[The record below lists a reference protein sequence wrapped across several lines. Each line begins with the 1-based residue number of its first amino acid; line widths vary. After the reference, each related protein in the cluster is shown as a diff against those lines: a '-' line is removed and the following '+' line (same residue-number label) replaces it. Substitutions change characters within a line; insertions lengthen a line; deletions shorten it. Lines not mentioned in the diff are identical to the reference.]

1 MNRKV
6 TEEKFCICNE
16 LWNLNAFFYPMN
28 PIIRFLMVRHNQL
41 YLKNKTNIPSL
52 YQFVTTYLLTFP
64 KTDIT
69 QTPVVI
75 QTPLQSLMISAHEY
89 SQRNFLKIKID
100 FRYRILLKASNP
112 NIQTLVGH
120 TCMTSRNSVKVALI
134 QLETD
139 KQLFSDS
146 SIESIRSFYE
156 VFKDL
161 HFRIPEI
168 TTYVTIKDRENG

>member
-1 MNRKV
+1 
-6 TEEKFCICNE
+6 
-16 LWNLNAFFYPMN
+16 
-28 PIIRFLMVRHNQL
+28 MVRHNQL